1 MTMILINNGL
11 NLYWFV
17 TNACLVQPVTLD
29 FNIHEFVLFSSE
41 TQTSEFT
48 ISGNKLHQRV
58 DTFASN

>member
-1 MTMILINNGL
+1 MTIILINNGL

-41 TQTSEFT
+41 T
-48 ISGNKLHQRV
+48 
-58 DTFASN
+58 